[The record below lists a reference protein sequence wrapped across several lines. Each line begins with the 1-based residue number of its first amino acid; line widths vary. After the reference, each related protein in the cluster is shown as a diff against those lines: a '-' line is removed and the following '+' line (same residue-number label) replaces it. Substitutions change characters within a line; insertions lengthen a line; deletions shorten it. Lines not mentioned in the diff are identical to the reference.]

1 MTIMKAI
8 IICISSVLQAIII
21 DEIFKSFGERR
32 YNKRWIYIVSGL
44 LYAVINTLFNVYI
57 PWQAVFVLSGVILM
71 AIFTLLYKVYF
82 WKRIFLLALTFILLT
97 AFEILIGLLV
107 SAFFKSSVE
116 QTLNNIGMFVPM
128 SIGSKLILLGLV
140 KALTHF
146 TNKKKAK
153 LQWQTLLML
162 VMLPLFSIIVFIVLS
177 YFIFSDNDMTS
188 IILVI
193 VSTLMLL
200 ISNIVVFFVF
210 DFIEKQKEKEIEIS
224 NQAVQ
229 LELEKQY
236 YFDLTQ
242 KYVVSNKTYHDL
254 KHKLYAIDNLIDS
267 DINSAK
273 NEIKKVCNL
282 VESANC
288 IKYTGNDSVDSLL
301 NAKINVAKEKNI
313 AVKVT
318 SWLSDFSEYNII
330 DICVILGNIFDNSIK
345 ATNVNQTIELDIKQL
360 EGHLS
365 ITMYNPVGET
375 KNEPRQ
381 EMDKLIHGYG
391 LKNVQEIVQN
401 YNGYCRY
408 GIADNRFVINILL

>member
-1 MTIMKAI
+1 
-8 IICISSVLQAIII
+8 
-21 DEIFKSFGERR
+21 
-32 YNKRWIYIVSGL
+32 
-44 LYAVINTLFNVYI
+44 
-57 PWQAVFVLSGVILM
+57 
-71 AIFTLLYKVYF
+71 
-82 WKRIFLLALTFILLT
+82 
-97 AFEILIGLLV
+97 
-107 SAFFKSSVE
+107 
-116 QTLNNIGMFVPM
+116 
-128 SIGSKLILLGLV
+128 
-140 KALTHF
+140 
-146 TNKKKAK
+146 
-153 LQWQTLLML
+153 
-162 VMLPLFSIIVFIVLS
+162 
-177 YFIFSDNDMTS
+177 
-188 IILVI
+188 
-193 VSTLMLL
+193 MLL